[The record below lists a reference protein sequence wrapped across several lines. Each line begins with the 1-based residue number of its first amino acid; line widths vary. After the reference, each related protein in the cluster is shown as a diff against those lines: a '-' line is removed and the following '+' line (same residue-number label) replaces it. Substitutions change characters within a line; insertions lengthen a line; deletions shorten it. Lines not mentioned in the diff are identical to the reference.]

1 MARRPSRRCFAFASS
16 RRHVAVSGMP
26 PIPHWGRDLHALA
39 SLTIF
44 MMAGAGYAYLREG
57 LLTAFA
63 MLCNV
68 LLAGFITFN
77 FWEPLADIL
86 APVFS
91 GMFLAGYEDFI
102 CMMGLFAV
110 TLGAL
115 RTATNVFANV
125 LVQFPQTIQR
135 TGGFLVGMLVG
146 YLTWGFLVCV
156 FQTMPWHQNFLGF
169 DFEYKSGSE
178 GTLRRFLP
186 PDRVWLALMHRG
198 GAYIPSPTRKTRG
211 EARTR
216 PPSRIS
222 IKTFD
227 QDGAFRRLNYCAQH
241 RRLRRQES

>member
-1 MARRPSRRCFAFASS
+1 MISF
-16 RRHVAVSGMP
+16 
-26 PIPHWGRDLHALA
+26 
-39 SLTIF
+39 LTIF
-44 MMAGAGYAYLREG
+44 MMLGVGYAYLREG

-86 APVFS
+86 APAFS

-110 TLGAL
+110 TLGVL
-115 RTATNVFANV
+115 RTATNVLANV
-125 LVQFPQTIQR
+125 LVQFPLTIQR

-146 YLTWGFLVCV
+146 YLAWGFLVCA

-169 DFEYKSGSE
+169 DYEYRSGSE

-186 PDRVWLALMHRG
+186 PDRVWLALMQRG
-198 GAYIPSPTRKTRG
+198 GAYTFSNQEDERR
-211 EARTR
+211 
-216 PPSRIS
+216 SRDS
-222 IKTFD
+222 TSLTDRFKTFD
-227 QDGAFRRLNYCAQH
+227 QDGAFEYNYWRYRRLNDKGATQ
-241 RRLRRQES
+241 SSSD